1 MSMKKIMI
9 VGVGGVGGVLAA
21 NLIKKYGAQVS
32 LIARGA
38 RKQALRQ
45 NGLTLHSDLY
55 GEFTVQPACIE
66 EDPAL
71 CGEQDLILVC
81 VKNGGLE
88 KVCSQIAPI
97 VGTHTAVMAVMN
109 GVSAGQE
116 LAQRLGKGI
125 LVDSVIYTVSS
136 AGADYSITQ
145 KGGYTYLNIGSHT
158 PSAEGQAAANAIA
171 ALFNAAGIDCKVS
184 ENVQAA
190 IWKKY
195 VLNCA
200 FNVATAR
207 WGYTIGQLAADPVKR
222 AECRALMDEAAAVAA
237 KMGVQLPENLVDKHM
252 VTMMENTTPNS
263 DSSLSRD
270 FDAGK
275 TGEMEVFSGYIVR
288 KAAELGVPAPV
299 SADYYEGL
307 KARAAAFAE

>member
-1 MSMKKIMI
+1 MKKIMV
-9 VGVGGVGGVLAA
+9 VGVGGVGGMLAA
-21 NLIKKYGAQVS
+21 NLVKKYGESVS
-32 LIARGA
+32 LIARGP
-38 RKQALRQ
+38 RRESLRQ

-55 GEFTVQPACIE
+55 GEFTVHPARIE

-71 CGEQDLILVC
+71 CGVQDLILIC
-81 VKNGGLE
+81 VKNGGLQ
-88 KVCSQIAPI
+88 KVCQQILPV
-97 VGTHTAVMAVMN
+97 VGEHTAVMAVMN

-116 LAQRLGKGI
+116 LARRLGKGV

-136 AGADYSITQ
+136 AGSDYSITQ
-145 KGGYTYLNIGSHT
+145 KGSYTYLNIGSHT
-158 PSAEGQAAANAIA
+158 DSEEGKEAAQEIA
-171 ALFNAAGIDCKVS
+171 DLLNAAGVDCKVS
-184 ENVQAA
+184 RNVQAA

-207 WGYTIGQLAADPVKR
+207 WGYTIGQLAADAAKR
-222 AECRALMDEAAAVAA
+222 ADCRALMAEAAAVAA
-237 KMGVQLPENLVDKHM
+237 KMGVPLPEDLVDKHM

-275 TGEMEVFSGYIVR
+275 VGEMEVFSGYIVR

-299 SADYYEGL
+299 SREYYEGL
-307 KARAAAFAE
+307 KARAAGFI

>member
-1 MSMKKIMI
+1 MKKIMV

-21 NLIKKYGAQVS
+21 NLVKKYGESVS
-32 LIARGA
+32 LIARGP
-38 RKQALRQ
+38 RKESLRQ

-55 GEFTVQPACIE
+55 GVFTVHPACIE

-71 CGEQDLILVC
+71 CGVQDLILIC
-81 VKNGGLE
+81 VKNGGLQ
-88 KVCSQIAPI
+88 KVCQQISPV
-97 VGTHTAVMAVMN
+97 VGEHTAVMAVMN

-116 LAQRLGKGI
+116 LAQRLGKGV

-136 AGADYSITQ
+136 AGSDYSITQ
-145 KGGYTYLNIGSHT
+145 KGSYTYLNIGSHT
-158 PSAEGQAAANAIA
+158 DSGEGKKAAQEIA
-171 ALFNAAGIDCKVS
+171 DLLNAAGVDCKVS
-184 ENVQAA
+184 RNVQAA

-207 WGYTIGQLAADPVKR
+207 WGYTIGQLAADAAKR
-222 AECRALMDEAAAVAA
+222 ADCRALMAEAAAVAA
-237 KMGVQLPENLVDKHM
+237 KMGVPLPEDLVDKHM

-275 TGEMEVFSGYIVR
+275 VGEMEVFSGYIVR

-299 SADYYEGL
+299 SREYYEGL
-307 KARAAAFAE
+307 KARAAGFI

>member
-1 MSMKKIMI
+1 MKKIMV

-21 NLIKKYGAQVS
+21 NLVKKYGESVS
-32 LIARGA
+32 LIARGP
-38 RKQALRQ
+38 RRESLRQ

-55 GEFTVQPACIE
+55 GEFTVHPACIE

-71 CGEQDLILVC
+71 CGVQDLILIC
-81 VKNGGLE
+81 VKNGGLQ
-88 KVCSQIAPI
+88 KVCQQISPV
-97 VGTHTAVMAVMN
+97 VGEHTAVMAVMN

-116 LAQRLGKGI
+116 LAQRLGKGV

-136 AGADYSITQ
+136 AGSDYSITQ
-145 KGGYTYLNIGSHT
+145 KGSYTYLNIGSHT
-158 PSAEGQAAANAIA
+158 DSEEGKKAAQEIDD
-171 ALFNAAGIDCKVS
+171 LLNAAGVDCKVS
-184 ENVQAA
+184 RNVQAA

-207 WGYTIGQLAADPVKR
+207 WGYTIGQLAADAAKR
-222 AECRALMDEAAAVAA
+222 ADCRALMAEAAAVAA
-237 KMGVQLPENLVDKHM
+237 KMGVPLPEDLVDKHM

-275 TGEMEVFSGYIVR
+275 MGEMEVFSGYIVR

-299 SADYYEGL
+299 SCEYYEGL
-307 KARAAAFAE
+307 KARAAGFI

>member
-1 MSMKKIMI
+1 MKKIMV

-21 NLIKKYGAQVS
+21 NLVKKYGESVS
-32 LIARGA
+32 LIARGP
-38 RKQALRQ
+38 RRESLRQ

-55 GEFTVQPACIE
+55 GEFTVHPACIE

-71 CGEQDLILVC
+71 CGVQDLILIC
-81 VKNGGLE
+81 VKNGGLQ
-88 KVCSQIAPI
+88 KVCQQILPV
-97 VGTHTAVMAVMN
+97 VGEHTAVMAVMN

-116 LAQRLGKGI
+116 LAQRLGKGV

-136 AGADYSITQ
+136 AGSDYSITQ
-145 KGGYTYLNIGSHT
+145 KGSYTYLNIGSHT
-158 PSAEGQAAANAIA
+158 DSEEGKEAAQEIA
-171 ALFNAAGIDCKVS
+171 DLLNAAGVDCKVS
-184 ENVQAA
+184 RNVQAA

-200 FNVATAR
+200 FNVATAC
-207 WGYTIGQLAADPVKR
+207 WGYTIGQLAADAAKR
-222 AECRALMDEAAAVAA
+222 ADCRALMAEAAAVAA
-237 KMGVQLPENLVDKHM
+237 KMGVPLPEDLVDKHM

-275 TGEMEVFSGYIVR
+275 VGEMEVFSGYIVR

-299 SADYYEGL
+299 SREYYEGL
-307 KARAAAFAE
+307 KARAAGFI

>member
-1 MSMKKIMI
+1 MKKIMV

-21 NLIKKYGAQVS
+21 NLVKKYGESVS
-32 LIARGA
+32 LIARGP
-38 RKQALRQ
+38 RKESLRQ

-55 GEFTVQPACIE
+55 GEFTVHPACIE

-71 CGEQDLILVC
+71 CGVQDLILVC
-81 VKNGGLE
+81 VKNGGLQ
-88 KVCSQIAPI
+88 KVCQQILPV
-97 VGTHTAVMAVMN
+97 VGEHTAVMAVMN

-116 LAQRLGKGI
+116 LAQRLGKGV

-136 AGADYSITQ
+136 AGSDYSITQ
-145 KGGYTYLNIGSHT
+145 KGSYTYLNIGSHT
-158 PSAEGQAAANAIA
+158 DSEEGKEAAQEIA
-171 ALFNAAGIDCKVS
+171 DLLNAAGVDCKVS
-184 ENVQAA
+184 RNVQAA

-207 WGYTIGQLAADPVKR
+207 WGYTIGQLAADAAKR
-222 AECRALMDEAAAVAA
+222 ADCRALMAEAAAVAA
-237 KMGVQLPENLVDKHM
+237 KMGVPLPEDLVDKHM
-252 VTMMENTTPNS
+252 VTMMETTTPNS

-275 TGEMEVFSGYIVR
+275 VGEMEVFSGYIVR

-299 SADYYEGL
+299 SREYYEGL
-307 KARAAAFAE
+307 KARAAGFI

>member
-1 MSMKKIMI
+1 MKKIMV

-21 NLIKKYGAQVS
+21 NLVKKYGESVS
-32 LIARGA
+32 LIARGP
-38 RKQALRQ
+38 RRESLRQ

-55 GEFTVQPACIE
+55 GEFTVHPACIE

-71 CGEQDLILVC
+71 CGVQDLILIC
-81 VKNGGLE
+81 VKNGGLQ
-88 KVCSQIAPI
+88 KVCQQISPV
-97 VGTHTAVMAVMN
+97 VGEHTAVMAVMN
-109 GVSAGQE
+109 GVSAGQ
-116 LAQRLGKGI
+116 AQRLSKGV

-136 AGADYSITQ
+136 AGSDYSITQ
-145 KGGYTYLNIGSHT
+145 KGSYTYLNIGSHT
-158 PSAEGQAAANAIA
+158 DSEEGKKAAQEIA
-171 ALFNAAGIDCKVS
+171 DLLNAAGVDCKVS
-184 ENVQAA
+184 RNVQAA

-207 WGYTIGQLAADPVKR
+207 WGYTIGQLAADAAKR
-222 AECRALMDEAAAVAA
+222 ADCRALMAEAAGVAA
-237 KMGVQLPENLVDKHM
+237 KMGVPLPEDLVDKHM

-270 FDAGK
+270 FDTGK
-275 TGEMEVFSGYIVR
+275 VGEMEVFSGYIVR

-299 SADYYEGL
+299 SREYYEGL
-307 KARAAAFAE
+307 KARAAGFI

>member
-1 MSMKKIMI
+1 MKKIMV

-21 NLIKKYGAQVS
+21 NLVKKYGESVS
-32 LIARGA
+32 LIARGP
-38 RKQALRQ
+38 RKESLRQ

-55 GEFTVQPACIE
+55 GEFTVHPACIE
-66 EDPAL
+66 ENPAL
-71 CGEQDLILVC
+71 CGVQDLILIC
-81 VKNGGLE
+81 VKNGGLQ
-88 KVCSQIAPI
+88 KVCQQILPV
-97 VGTHTAVMAVMN
+97 VGEHTAVMAVMN

-116 LAQRLGKGI
+116 LAQRLGKGV

-136 AGADYSITQ
+136 AGSDYSITQ
-145 KGGYTYLNIGSHT
+145 KGSYTYLNIGSHT
-158 PSAEGQAAANAIA
+158 DSEEGKKVAQEIA
-171 ALFNAAGIDCKVS
+171 DLLNAAGVDCKVS
-184 ENVQAA
+184 RNVQAA

-207 WGYTIGQLAADPVKR
+207 WGYTIGQLAVDAAKR
-222 AECRALMDEAAAVAA
+222 ADCRALMAEAAAVAA
-237 KMGVQLPENLVDKHM
+237 KMGVPLPEDLVDKHM

-275 TGEMEVFSGYIVR
+275 MGEMEVFSGYIVR
-288 KAAELGVPAPV
+288 KAVELGVPAPV
-299 SADYYEGL
+299 SREYYEGL
-307 KARAAAFAE
+307 KARAAGFI

>member
-1 MSMKKIMI
+1 MKKIMV

-21 NLIKKYGAQVS
+21 NLVKKYGESVS
-32 LIARGA
+32 LIARGP
-38 RKQALRQ
+38 RKESLRQ

-55 GEFTVQPACIE
+55 GEFTVHPACIE

-71 CGEQDLILVC
+71 CGVQDLILIC
-81 VKNGGLE
+81 VKNGGLQ
-88 KVCSQIAPI
+88 KVCQQILPV
-97 VGTHTAVMAVMN
+97 VGEHTAVMAVMN

-116 LAQRLGKGI
+116 LAQRLDKGV

-136 AGADYSITQ
+136 AGSDYSITQ
-145 KGGYTYLNIGSHT
+145 KGSYTYLNIGSHT
-158 PSAEGQAAANAIA
+158 DSEEGKKAAQEIA
-171 ALFNAAGIDCKVS
+171 DLLNAAGVDCKVS
-184 ENVQAA
+184 RNVQAA

-207 WGYTIGQLAADPVKR
+207 WGYTIGQLAADAAKR
-222 AECRALMDEAAAVAA
+222 ADCRALMAEAAAVAA
-237 KMGVQLPENLVDKHM
+237 KMGVPLPEDLVDKHM

-275 TGEMEVFSGYIVR
+275 VGEMEVFSGYIVR
-288 KAAELGVPAPV
+288 KAAELGVPTPV
-299 SADYYEGL
+299 SGEYYEGL
-307 KARAAAFAE
+307 KARAAGFI

>member
-1 MSMKKIMI
+1 MKKIMV

-21 NLIKKYGAQVS
+21 NLVKKYGESVS
-32 LIARGA
+32 LIARGP
-38 RKQALRQ
+38 RRESLRQ

-71 CGEQDLILVC
+71 CGVQDLILIC
-81 VKNGGLE
+81 VKNGGLQ
-88 KVCSQIAPI
+88 KVCQQISPV
-97 VGTHTAVMAVMN
+97 VGEHTAVMAVMN

-116 LAQRLGKGI
+116 LVQRLGKGV

-136 AGADYSITQ
+136 AGSDYSITQ
-145 KGGYTYLNIGSHT
+145 KGSYTYLNIGSHT
-158 PSAEGQAAANAIA
+158 DSEEGKKAAQEIA
-171 ALFNAAGIDCKVS
+171 DLLNAAGVDCKVS
-184 ENVQAA
+184 RNVQAA

-207 WGYTIGQLAADPVKR
+207 WGYTIGQLAADAAKR
-222 AECRALMDEAAAVAA
+222 ADCRALMAEAAAVAA
-237 KMGVQLPENLVDKHM
+237 KMGVPLPEDLVDKHM

-275 TGEMEVFSGYIVR
+275 VGEMEVFSGYIVR

-299 SADYYEGL
+299 SGEYYEGL
-307 KARAAAFAE
+307 KARAAGFI

>member
-1 MSMKKIMI
+1 MKKIMV

-21 NLIKKYGAQVS
+21 NLVKKYGESVS
-32 LIARGA
+32 LIARGP
-38 RKQALRQ
+38 RKESLRQ

-55 GEFTVQPACIE
+55 GEFTVHPACIE

-71 CGEQDLILVC
+71 CGVQDLILIC
-81 VKNGGLE
+81 VKNGGLQ
-88 KVCSQIAPI
+88 KVCQQISPV
-97 VGTHTAVMAVMN
+97 VGEHTAVMAVMN

-116 LAQRLGKGI
+116 LAQRLGKGV

-136 AGADYSITQ
+136 AGSDYSITQ
-145 KGGYTYLNIGSHT
+145 KGSYTYLNIGSHT
-158 PSAEGQAAANAIA
+158 DSEEGKKAAQEIADLLIA
-171 ALFNAAGIDCKVS
+171 AVVDCKVS
-184 ENVQAA
+184 RNVQADV
-190 IWKKY
+190 WKKY

-207 WGYTIGQLAADPVKR
+207 WGYTIGQLAADAAKR
-222 AECRALMDEAAAVAA
+222 ADCRALMAEAAAVAA
-237 KMGVQLPENLVDKHM
+237 KMGVPLPEDLVDKHM

-275 TGEMEVFSGYIVR
+275 VGEMEVFSGYIVR

-299 SADYYEGL
+299 SREYYEGL
-307 KARAAAFAE
+307 KARAAGFI

>member
-1 MSMKKIMI
+1 MKKIMV

-21 NLIKKYGAQVS
+21 NLVKKYGESVS
-32 LIARGA
+32 LIARGPR
-38 RKQALRQ
+38 RKSLRQ

-71 CGEQDLILVC
+71 CGVQDLILIC
-81 VKNGGLE
+81 VKNGGLQ
-88 KVCSQIAPI
+88 KVCQQISPV
-97 VGTHTAVMAVMN
+97 VGEHTAVMAVMN

-116 LAQRLGKGI
+116 LVQRLGKGV

-136 AGADYSITQ
+136 AGSDYSITQ
-145 KGGYTYLNIGSHT
+145 KGSYTYLNIGSHT
-158 PSAEGQAAANAIA
+158 DSEEGKKAAQEIA
-171 ALFNAAGIDCKVS
+171 DLLNAAGVDCKVS
-184 ENVQAA
+184 RNVQAA

-207 WGYTIGQLAADPVKR
+207 WGYTIGQLAADAAKR
-222 AECRALMDEAAAVAA
+222 ADCRALMAEAAAVAA
-237 KMGVQLPENLVDKHM
+237 KMGVPLPEDLVDKHM

-275 TGEMEVFSGYIVR
+275 VGEMEVFSGYIVR

-299 SADYYEGL
+299 SGEYYEGL
-307 KARAAAFAE
+307 KARAAGFI

>member
-1 MSMKKIMI
+1 MKKIMV

-21 NLIKKYGAQVS
+21 NLVKKYGESVS
-32 LIARGA
+32 LIARGP
-38 RKQALRQ
+38 RREALRQ

-55 GEFTVQPACIE
+55 GEFTVHPACIE

-71 CGEQDLILVC
+71 CGVQDLILIC
-81 VKNGGLE
+81 VKNGGLQ
-88 KVCSQIAPI
+88 KVCQQILPV
-97 VGTHTAVMAVMN
+97 VGEHTAVMAVMN

-116 LAQRLGKGI
+116 LAQRLGKGV

-136 AGADYSITQ
+136 AGSDYSITQ
-145 KGGYTYLNIGSHT
+145 KGSYTYLNIGSHT
-158 PSAEGQAAANAIA
+158 DSEEGKKAAQEIA
-171 ALFNAAGIDCKVS
+171 DLLNAAGVDCKVS
-184 ENVQAA
+184 RNVQAA

-207 WGYTIGQLAADPVKR
+207 WGYTIGQLAADAAKR
-222 AECRALMDEAAAVAA
+222 ADCRALMAEAAAVAA
-237 KMGVQLPENLVDKHM
+237 KMGVPLPEDLVDKHM

-275 TGEMEVFSGYIVR
+275 VGEMEVFSGYIVR

-299 SADYYEGL
+299 SGEYYEGL
-307 KARAAAFAE
+307 KARAAGFI

>member
-1 MSMKKIMI
+1 MKKIMV

-21 NLIKKYGAQVS
+21 NLVKKYGESVS
-32 LIARGA
+32 LIARGP
-38 RKQALRQ
+38 RRESLRQ

-55 GEFTVQPACIE
+55 GEFTVHPACIE

-71 CGEQDLILVC
+71 CGVQDLILIC
-81 VKNGGLE
+81 VKNGGLQ
-88 KVCSQIAPI
+88 KVCQQILPV
-97 VGTHTAVMAVMN
+97 VGEHTAAMAVMN

-116 LAQRLGKGI
+116 LAQRLGKGV

-136 AGADYSITQ
+136 AGSDYSITQ
-145 KGGYTYLNIGSHT
+145 KGSYTYLNIGSHT
-158 PSAEGQAAANAIA
+158 DSEEGKKTAQEIA
-171 ALFNAAGIDCKVS
+171 DLLNAAGVDCKVS
-184 ENVQAA
+184 RNVQAA

-207 WGYTIGQLAADPVKR
+207 WGYTIGQLAADAAKR
-222 AECRALMDEAAAVAA
+222 ADCRALMAEAAAVAA
-237 KMGVQLPENLVDKHM
+237 KMGVPLPEDLVDKHM

-275 TGEMEVFSGYIVR
+275 VGEMEVFSGYIVR

-299 SADYYEGL
+299 SGEYYEGL
-307 KARAAAFAE
+307 KARAAGFI

>member
-1 MSMKKIMI
+1 MKKIMV

-21 NLIKKYGAQVS
+21 NLVKKYGESVS
-32 LIARGA
+32 LIARGP
-38 RKQALRQ
+38 RRESLRQ

-55 GEFTVQPACIE
+55 GEFTVHPACIE
-66 EDPAL
+66 KDPAL
-71 CGEQDLILVC
+71 CGVQDLILIC
-81 VKNGGLE
+81 VKNGGLQ
-88 KVCSQIAPI
+88 KVCQQILPV
-97 VGTHTAVMAVMN
+97 VGEHTAVMAVMN

-116 LAQRLGKGI
+116 LAQRLGKGV

-136 AGADYSITQ
+136 AGSDYSITQ
-145 KGGYTYLNIGSHT
+145 KGSYTYLNIGSHT
-158 PSAEGQAAANAIA
+158 DSEEGKKAAQEIA
-171 ALFNAAGIDCKVS
+171 DLLNAAGVDCKVS
-184 ENVQAA
+184 RNVQAA

-207 WGYTIGQLAADPVKR
+207 WGYTIGQLAADAAKR
-222 AECRALMDEAAAVAA
+222 ADCRALMAEAAAVAA
-237 KMGVQLPENLVDKHM
+237 KMGVPLPEDLVDKHM

-275 TGEMEVFSGYIVR
+275 VGEMEVFSGYIVR

-299 SADYYEGL
+299 SREYYEGL
-307 KARAAAFAE
+307 KARAAGFI

>member
-1 MSMKKIMI
+1 MKKIMV

-21 NLIKKYGAQVS
+21 NLVKKYGESVS
-32 LIARGA
+32 LIARGP
-38 RKQALRQ
+38 RKESLRQ

-55 GEFTVQPACIE
+55 GEFTVHPACIE

-71 CGEQDLILVC
+71 CGMQDLILIC
-81 VKNGGLE
+81 VKNGGLQ
-88 KVCSQIAPI
+88 KVCQQISPV
-97 VGTHTAVMAVMN
+97 VGEHTAVMAVMN

-116 LAQRLGKGI
+116 LAQRLGKGV

-136 AGADYSITQ
+136 AGSDYSITQ
-145 KGGYTYLNIGSHT
+145 KGSYTYLNIGSHT
-158 PSAEGQAAANAIA
+158 DSEEGKKAVQEIA
-171 ALFNAAGIDCKVS
+171 DLLNAAGVDCKVS
-184 ENVQAA
+184 RNVQAA

-207 WGYTIGQLAADPVKR
+207 WGYTIGQLAADAAKR
-222 AECRALMDEAAAVAA
+222 ADCRALMAEAAAVAA
-237 KMGVQLPENLVDKHM
+237 KMGVPLPEDLVDKHM

-275 TGEMEVFSGYIVR
+275 VGEMEVFSGYIVR

-299 SADYYEGL
+299 SGEYYEGL
-307 KARAAAFAE
+307 KARAAGFI

>member
-9 VGVGGVGGVLAA
+9 VGVGGVGGVLAG

-55 GEFTVQPACIE
+55 GEFTVQPACVE

-97 VGTHTAVMAVMN
+97 VGAHTAVMAVMN

-116 LAQRLGKGI
+116 LAQRLGKGV

-158 PSAEGQAAANAIA
+158 PSAEGQAAANEIA

-222 AECRALMDEAAAVAA
+222 AECRALMAEAAAVAA

-299 SADYYEGL
+299 STDYYEGL
-307 KARAAAFAE
+307 KARAAVFAE

>member
-1 MSMKKIMI
+1 MKKIMV

-21 NLIKKYGAQVS
+21 NLVKKYGESVS
-32 LIARGA
+32 LIARGP
-38 RKQALRQ
+38 RRESLRQ

-55 GEFTVQPACIE
+55 GEFTVHPACIE
-66 EDPAL
+66 ENPAL
-71 CGEQDLILVC
+71 CGVQDLILIC
-81 VKNGGLE
+81 VKNGGLQ
-88 KVCSQIAPI
+88 KVCQQISPV
-97 VGTHTAVMAVMN
+97 VGEHTAVMAVMN
-109 GVSAGQE
+109 GVSAE
-116 LAQRLGKGI
+116 LAQRLGKGV

-136 AGADYSITQ
+136 AGSDYSITQ
-145 KGGYTYLNIGSHT
+145 KGSYTYLNIGSHT
-158 PSAEGQAAANAIA
+158 DSEEGKKAAQEIA
-171 ALFNAAGIDCKVS
+171 DLLNAAGVDCKVS
-184 ENVQAA
+184 RNVQAA

-207 WGYTIGQLAADPVKR
+207 WGYTIGQLAADAAKR
-222 AECRALMDEAAAVAA
+222 ADCRALMAEAAAVAA
-237 KMGVQLPENLVDKHM
+237 KMGVPLPENLVDKHM

-275 TGEMEVFSGYIVR
+275 VGEMEVFSGYIVR

-299 SADYYEGL
+299 SREYYEGL
-307 KARAAAFAE
+307 KARAAGFI

>member
-1 MSMKKIMI
+1 MKKIMV

-21 NLIKKYGAQVS
+21 NLVKKYGESVS
-32 LIARGA
+32 LIARGP
-38 RKQALRQ
+38 RREALRQ

-55 GEFTVQPACIE
+55 GEFTVHPACIE

-71 CGEQDLILVC
+71 CGVQDLILIC
-81 VKNGGLE
+81 VKNGGLQ
-88 KVCSQIAPI
+88 KVCQQISPV
-97 VGTHTAVMAVMN
+97 VGEHTAVMAVMN

-116 LAQRLGKGI
+116 LAQRLGKGV

-136 AGADYSITQ
+136 AGSDYSITQ
-145 KGGYTYLNIGSHT
+145 KGSYTYLNIGSHT
-158 PSAEGQAAANAIA
+158 DSEEGKEAAQEIA
-171 ALFNAAGIDCKVS
+171 DLLNAAGVDCKVS
-184 ENVQAA
+184 RNVQAA

-207 WGYTIGQLAADPVKR
+207 WGYTIGQLAADAAKR
-222 AECRALMDEAAAVAA
+222 ADCRALMAEAAAVAA
-237 KMGVQLPENLVDKHM
+237 KMGVPLPEDLVDKHM
-252 VTMMENTTPNS
+252 VTMMENTTPSS

-275 TGEMEVFSGYIVR
+275 VGEMEVFSGYIVR

-299 SADYYEGL
+299 SREYYEGL
-307 KARAAAFAE
+307 KARAAGFI

>member
-1 MSMKKIMI
+1 MKKIMV

-21 NLIKKYGAQVS
+21 NLVKKYGESVS
-32 LIARGA
+32 LIARGP
-38 RKQALRQ
+38 RRESLRQ

-55 GEFTVQPACIE
+55 GEFTVHPACIE

-71 CGEQDLILVC
+71 CGVQDLILIC
-81 VKNGGLE
+81 VKNGGLQ
-88 KVCSQIAPI
+88 KVCQQILPV
-97 VGTHTAVMAVMN
+97 VGEHTAVMAVMN

-116 LAQRLGKGI
+116 LAQRLGKGV

-136 AGADYSITQ
+136 AGSDYSITQ
-145 KGGYTYLNIGSHT
+145 KGSYTYLNIGSHT
-158 PSAEGQAAANAIA
+158 DSEEGKKTAQEIA
-171 ALFNAAGIDCKVS
+171 DLLNAAGVDCKVS
-184 ENVQAA
+184 RNVQAA

-207 WGYTIGQLAADPVKR
+207 WGYTIGQLAADAAKR
-222 AECRALMDEAAAVAA
+222 ADCRALMAEAAAVAA
-237 KMGVQLPENLVDKHM
+237 KMGVPLPEDLVDKHM

-275 TGEMEVFSGYIVR
+275 VGEMEVFSGYIVR

-299 SADYYEGL
+299 SGEYYEGL
-307 KARAAAFAE
+307 KARAAGFI

>member
-1 MSMKKIMI
+1 MKKIMV

-21 NLIKKYGAQVS
+21 NLVKKYGESVS
-32 LIARGA
+32 LIARGP
-38 RKQALRQ
+38 RKESLRQ

-55 GEFTVQPACIE
+55 GEFTVHPACIE

-71 CGEQDLILVC
+71 CGVQDLILIC
-81 VKNGGLE
+81 VKNGGLQ
-88 KVCSQIAPI
+88 KVCQQILPV
-97 VGTHTAVMAVMN
+97 VGEHTAVMAVMN

-116 LAQRLGKGI
+116 LAQRLGKGV

-136 AGADYSITQ
+136 AGSDYSITQ
-145 KGGYTYLNIGSHT
+145 KGSYTYLNIGSHT
-158 PSAEGQAAANAIA
+158 DSEEGKEAAQEIA
-171 ALFNAAGIDCKVS
+171 DLLNAAGVDCKVS
-184 ENVQAA
+184 RNVQAA

-207 WGYTIGQLAADPVKR
+207 WGYTIGQLAADAAKR
-222 AECRALMDEAAAVAA
+222 ADCRALMAEAAAVAA
-237 KMGVQLPENLVDKHM
+237 KIGVPLPEDLVDKHM

-270 FDAGK
+270 FDAG
-275 TGEMEVFSGYIVR
+275 TVGEMEVFSGYIVR

-299 SADYYEGL
+299 SREYYEGL
-307 KARAAAFAE
+307 KARAAGFI

>member
-1 MSMKKIMI
+1 MKKIMV

-21 NLIKKYGAQVS
+21 NLVKKYGESVS
-32 LIARGA
+32 LIARGP
-38 RKQALRQ
+38 RRESLRQ

-71 CGEQDLILVC
+71 CGVQDLILIC
-81 VKNGGLE
+81 VKNGGLQ
-88 KVCSQIAPI
+88 KVCRQISPV
-97 VGTHTAVMAVMN
+97 VGEHTAVMAVMN

-116 LAQRLGKGI
+116 LAQRLGKGV

-136 AGADYSITQ
+136 AGSDYSITQ
-145 KGGYTYLNIGSHT
+145 KGSYTYLNIGSHT
-158 PSAEGQAAANAIA
+158 DSEEGKKAAQEIA
-171 ALFNAAGIDCKVS
+171 DLLNAAGVDCKVS
-184 ENVQAA
+184 RNVQAA

-207 WGYTIGQLAADPVKR
+207 WGYTIGQLAADAAKR
-222 AECRALMDEAAAVAA
+222 ADCRALMAEAAAVAA
-237 KMGVQLPENLVDKHM
+237 QMGVPLPEDLVDKHM

-275 TGEMEVFSGYIVR
+275 VGEMEVFSGYIVR

-299 SADYYEGL
+299 SGEYYEGL
-307 KARAAAFAE
+307 KARAAGFI

>member
-1 MSMKKIMI
+1 MKKIMV

-21 NLIKKYGAQVS
+21 NLVKKYGESVS
-32 LIARGA
+32 LIARGP
-38 RKQALRQ
+38 RRESLRQ

-55 GEFTVQPACIE
+55 GEFTVHPACIE

-71 CGEQDLILVC
+71 CGVQDLILIC
-81 VKNGGLE
+81 VKNGGLQ
-88 KVCSQIAPI
+88 KVCRQISPV
-97 VGTHTAVMAVMN
+97 VGEHTAVMAVMN

-116 LAQRLGKGI
+116 LAQRLGKGV

-136 AGADYSITQ
+136 AGSDYSITQ
-145 KGGYTYLNIGSHT
+145 KGSYTYLNIGSHT
-158 PSAEGQAAANAIA
+158 DSEEGKKAAQEIA
-171 ALFNAAGIDCKVS
+171 DLLNAAGVDCKVS
-184 ENVQAA
+184 RNVQAA

-207 WGYTIGQLAADPVKR
+207 WGYTIGQLAADAAKR
-222 AECRALMDEAAAVAA
+222 ADCRALMAEAAAVAA
-237 KMGVQLPENLVDKHM
+237 KMGVPLPEDLVDKHM

-275 TGEMEVFSGYIVR
+275 VGEMEVFSGYIVR

-299 SADYYEGL
+299 SGEYYEGL
-307 KARAAAFAE
+307 KARAAGFI

>member
-1 MSMKKIMI
+1 MKKIMV

-21 NLIKKYGAQVS
+21 NLVKKYGESVS
-32 LIARGA
+32 LIARGP
-38 RKQALRQ
+38 RRESLRQ

-71 CGEQDLILVC
+71 CGVQDLILIC
-81 VKNGGLE
+81 VKNGGLQ
-88 KVCSQIAPI
+88 KVCRQISPV
-97 VGTHTAVMAVMN
+97 VGEHTAVMAVMN

-116 LAQRLGKGI
+116 LAQRLGKGV

-136 AGADYSITQ
+136 AGSDYSITQ
-145 KGGYTYLNIGSHT
+145 KGSYTYLNIGSHT
-158 PSAEGQAAANAIA
+158 DSEEGKKAAQEIA
-171 ALFNAAGIDCKVS
+171 DLLNAAGVDCKVS
-184 ENVQAA
+184 RNVQAA

-207 WGYTIGQLAADPVKR
+207 WGYTIGQLAADAAKR
-222 AECRALMDEAAAVAA
+222 ADCRALMAEAAAVAA
-237 KMGVQLPENLVDKHM
+237 KMGVPLPEDLVDKHM

-275 TGEMEVFSGYIVR
+275 VGEMEVFSGYIVR

-299 SADYYEGL
+299 SREYYEGL
-307 KARAAAFAE
+307 KARAAGFI

>member
-1 MSMKKIMI
+1 MKKIMV

-21 NLIKKYGAQVS
+21 NLVKKYGESVS
-32 LIARGA
+32 LIARGP
-38 RKQALRQ
+38 RKESLRQ

-55 GEFTVQPACIE
+55 GEFTVHPACIE

-71 CGEQDLILVC
+71 CGVQDLILIC
-81 VKNGGLE
+81 VKNGGLQ
-88 KVCSQIAPI
+88 KVCQQISPV
-97 VGTHTAVMAVMN
+97 VGENTAVMAVMN

-116 LAQRLGKGI
+116 LAQRLSKGV

-136 AGADYSITQ
+136 AGSDYSITQ
-145 KGGYTYLNIGSHT
+145 KGSYTYLNIGSHT
-158 PSAEGQAAANAIA
+158 DSEEGKKAAQEIA
-171 ALFNAAGIDCKVS
+171 DLLNAAGVDCKVS
-184 ENVQAA
+184 RNVQAA

-207 WGYTIGQLAADPVKR
+207 WGYTIGQLAADAAKR
-222 AECRALMDEAAAVAA
+222 ADCRALMAEAAAVAA
-237 KMGVQLPENLVDKHM
+237 KMGVPLPEDLVDKHM

-275 TGEMEVFSGYIVR
+275 VGEMEVFSGYIVR

-299 SADYYEGL
+299 SREYYEGL
-307 KARAAAFAE
+307 KARAAGFI

>member
-1 MSMKKIMI
+1 MKKIMVI
-9 VGVGGVGGVLAA
+9 GVGGVGGVLAA
-21 NLIKKYGAQVS
+21 NLVKKYGESVS
-32 LIARGA
+32 LIARGP
-38 RKQALRQ
+38 RRESLRQ

-55 GEFTVQPACIE
+55 GEFTVHPACIE

-71 CGEQDLILVC
+71 CGVQDLILIC
-81 VKNGGLE
+81 VKNGGLQ
-88 KVCSQIAPI
+88 KVCRQISPV
-97 VGTHTAVMAVMN
+97 VGEHTAVMAVMN

-116 LAQRLGKGI
+116 LAQRLGKGV

-136 AGADYSITQ
+136 AGSDYSITQ
-145 KGGYTYLNIGSHT
+145 KGSYTYLNIGSHT
-158 PSAEGQAAANAIA
+158 DSEEGKKAAQEIA
-171 ALFNAAGIDCKVS
+171 DLLNAAGVDCKVS
-184 ENVQAA
+184 RNVQAA

-207 WGYTIGQLAADPVKR
+207 WGYTIGQLAADAAKR
-222 AECRALMDEAAAVAA
+222 ADCRALMAEAAAVAA
-237 KMGVQLPENLVDKHM
+237 KMGVPLPEDLVDKHM

-275 TGEMEVFSGYIVR
+275 VGEMEVFSGYIVR

-299 SADYYEGL
+299 SSEYYEGL
-307 KARAAAFAE
+307 KARAAGFI

>member
-1 MSMKKIMI
+1 MKKIMV

-21 NLIKKYGAQVS
+21 NLVKKYGESVS
-32 LIARGA
+32 LIARGP
-38 RKQALRQ
+38 RRESLRQ

-55 GEFTVQPACIE
+55 GEFTVHPACIE

-71 CGEQDLILVC
+71 CGVQDLILIC
-81 VKNGGLE
+81 VKNGGLQ
-88 KVCSQIAPI
+88 KVCQQISPV
-97 VGTHTAVMAVMN
+97 VGERTAVMAVMN

-116 LAQRLGKGI
+116 LAQRLGKGV

-136 AGADYSITQ
+136 AGSDYSITQ
-145 KGGYTYLNIGSHT
+145 KGSYTYLNIGSHT
-158 PSAEGQAAANAIA
+158 DSEEGKKAAQEIA
-171 ALFNAAGIDCKVS
+171 DLLNAAGVDCKVS
-184 ENVQAA
+184 RNVQAA

-207 WGYTIGQLAADPVKR
+207 WGYTIGQLAADAAKR
-222 AECRALMDEAAAVAA
+222 ADCRALMAEAAAVAA
-237 KMGVQLPENLVDKHM
+237 KMGVPLPEDLVDKHM

-275 TGEMEVFSGYIVR
+275 VGEMEVFSGYIVR

-299 SADYYEGL
+299 SSEYYEGL
-307 KARAAAFAE
+307 KARAAGFI

>member
-1 MSMKKIMI
+1 MKKIMV

-21 NLIKKYGAQVS
+21 NLVKKYGESVS
-32 LIARGA
+32 LIARGP
-38 RKQALRQ
+38 RRESLRQ

-55 GEFTVQPACIE
+55 GEFTVHPACIE

-71 CGEQDLILVC
+71 CGVQDLILIC
-81 VKNGGLE
+81 VKNGGLQ
-88 KVCSQIAPI
+88 KVCQQISPV
-97 VGTHTAVMAVMN
+97 VGEHTAVMAVMN

-116 LAQRLGKGI
+116 LAQRLGKGV

-136 AGADYSITQ
+136 AGSDYSITQ
-145 KGGYTYLNIGSHT
+145 KGSYTYLNIGSHT
-158 PSAEGQAAANAIA
+158 DSEEGKEAAQEIA
-171 ALFNAAGIDCKVS
+171 DLLNAAGVDCKVS
-184 ENVQAA
+184 RNVQAA

-207 WGYTIGQLAADPVKR
+207 WGYTIGQLAADAAKR
-222 AECRALMDEAAAVAA
+222 ADCRALMAEAAAVAA
-237 KMGVQLPENLVDKHM
+237 KMGVPLPEDLVDKHM

-275 TGEMEVFSGYIVR
+275 VGEMEVFSGYIVR

-299 SADYYEGL
+299 SCEYYEGL
-307 KARAAAFAE
+307 KARAAGFI

>member
-1 MSMKKIMI
+1 MKKIMV

-21 NLIKKYGAQVS
+21 NLVKKYGESVS
-32 LIARGA
+32 LIARGP
-38 RKQALRQ
+38 RRESLRQ

-55 GEFTVQPACIE
+55 GEFTVHPACIE

-71 CGEQDLILVC
+71 CGVQDLILIC
-81 VKNGGLE
+81 VKNGGLQ
-88 KVCSQIAPI
+88 KVCQQISPV
-97 VGTHTAVMAVMN
+97 VGEHTAVMAVMN

-116 LAQRLGKGI
+116 LAQRLGKGV

-136 AGADYSITQ
+136 AGSDYSITQ
-145 KGGYTYLNIGSHT
+145 KGSYTYLNIGSHT
-158 PSAEGQAAANAIA
+158 DSEEGKKATQEIA
-171 ALFNAAGIDCKVS
+171 DLLNAAGVDCKVS
-184 ENVQAA
+184 RNVQAA

-207 WGYTIGQLAADPVKR
+207 WGYTIGQLAADAAKR
-222 AECRALMDEAAAVAA
+222 ADCRALMAEAAAVAA
-237 KMGVQLPENLVDKHM
+237 KMGVPLPEDLVDKHM

-275 TGEMEVFSGYIVR
+275 VGEMEVFSGYIVR

-299 SADYYEGL
+299 SREYYEGL
-307 KARAAAFAE
+307 KARAAGFI

>member
-1 MSMKKIMI
+1 MKKIMV

-21 NLIKKYGAQVS
+21 NLVKKYGESVS
-32 LIARGA
+32 LIARGP
-38 RKQALRQ
+38 RKESLRQ
-45 NGLTLHSDLY
+45 NGLALHSDLY
-55 GEFTVQPACIE
+55 GEFTVHPACIE

-71 CGEQDLILVC
+71 CGVQDLILIC
-81 VKNGGLE
+81 VKNGGLQ
-88 KVCSQIAPI
+88 KVCQQILPV
-97 VGTHTAVMAVMN
+97 VGEHTAVMAVMN

-116 LAQRLGKGI
+116 LAQRLGKGV

-136 AGADYSITQ
+136 AGSDYSITQ
-145 KGGYTYLNIGSHT
+145 KGSYTYLNIGSHT
-158 PSAEGQAAANAIA
+158 DSEEGKKAAQEIA
-171 ALFNAAGIDCKVS
+171 DLLNAAGVDCKVS
-184 ENVQAA
+184 RNVQAA

-207 WGYTIGQLAADPVKR
+207 WGYTIGQLAADAAKR
-222 AECRALMDEAAAVAA
+222 ADCRALMAEAAAVAA
-237 KMGVQLPENLVDKHM
+237 KMGVPLPEDLVDKHM

-275 TGEMEVFSGYIVR
+275 VGEMEVFSGYIVR

-299 SADYYEGL
+299 SREYYEGL
-307 KARAAAFAE
+307 KARAAGFI

>member
-1 MSMKKIMI
+1 MKKIMV

-21 NLIKKYGAQVS
+21 NLVKKYGESVS
-32 LIARGA
+32 LIARGP
-38 RKQALRQ
+38 RWESLRQ

-55 GEFTVQPACIE
+55 GEFTVHPACIE

-71 CGEQDLILVC
+71 CGVQDLILIC
-81 VKNGGLE
+81 VKNGGLQ
-88 KVCSQIAPI
+88 KVCQQILPV
-97 VGTHTAVMAVMN
+97 VGEHTAVMAVMN

-116 LAQRLGKGI
+116 LAQRLGKGV

-136 AGADYSITQ
+136 AGSDYSITQ
-145 KGGYTYLNIGSHT
+145 KGSYTYLNIGSHT
-158 PSAEGQAAANAIA
+158 DSEEGKKAAQEIA
-171 ALFNAAGIDCKVS
+171 DLLNAAGVDCKVS
-184 ENVQAA
+184 RNVQAA

-207 WGYTIGQLAADPVKR
+207 WGYTIGQLAADAAKR
-222 AECRALMDEAAAVAA
+222 ADCRALMAEAAAVAA
-237 KMGVQLPENLVDKHM
+237 KMGVPLPEDLVDKHM

-275 TGEMEVFSGYIVR
+275 MGEMEVFSGYIVR

-299 SADYYEGL
+299 SGEYYEGL
-307 KARAAAFAE
+307 KARAAGFI

>member
-1 MSMKKIMI
+1 MKKIMV

-21 NLIKKYGAQVS
+21 NLVKKYGESVS
-32 LIARGA
+32 LIARGP
-38 RKQALRQ
+38 RKESLRQ

-55 GEFTVQPACIE
+55 GEFTVHPACIE

-71 CGEQDLILVC
+71 CGVQDLILIC
-81 VKNGGLE
+81 VKNGGLQ
-88 KVCSQIAPI
+88 KVCQQILPV
-97 VGTHTAVMAVMN
+97 VGEHTNVMAVMN

-116 LAQRLGKGI
+116 LAQRLGKGV

-136 AGADYSITQ
+136 AGSDYSITQ
-145 KGGYTYLNIGSHT
+145 KGSYTYLNIGSHT
-158 PSAEGQAAANAIA
+158 DSEEGKKAAQEIA
-171 ALFNAAGIDCKVS
+171 DLLNAAGVDCKVS
-184 ENVQAA
+184 RNVQAA

-207 WGYTIGQLAADPVKR
+207 WGYTIGQLAADAAKR
-222 AECRALMDEAAAVAA
+222 ADCRALMAEAAAVAA
-237 KMGVQLPENLVDKHM
+237 KMGVPLPEDLVDKHM

-275 TGEMEVFSGYIVR
+275 VGEMEVFSGYIVR

-299 SADYYEGL
+299 SREYYEGL
-307 KARAAAFAE
+307 KARAAGFI

>member
-1 MSMKKIMI
+1 MKKIMV

-21 NLIKKYGAQVS
+21 NLVKKYGESVS
-32 LIARGA
+32 LIARGP
-38 RKQALRQ
+38 RRESLRQ

-55 GEFTVQPACIE
+55 GEFTVHPACIE

-71 CGEQDLILVC
+71 CGVQDLILIC
-81 VKNGGLE
+81 VKNGGLQ
-88 KVCSQIAPI
+88 KVCQQISPV
-97 VGTHTAVMAVMN
+97 VGEHTAVMAVMN

-116 LAQRLGKGI
+116 LAQSLGKGV

-136 AGADYSITQ
+136 AGSDYSITQ
-145 KGGYTYLNIGSHT
+145 KGSYTYLNIGSHT
-158 PSAEGQAAANAIA
+158 DSEEGKKATQEIA
-171 ALFNAAGIDCKVS
+171 DLLNAAGVDCKVS
-184 ENVQAA
+184 RNVQAA

-207 WGYTIGQLAADPVKR
+207 WGYTIGQLAADAAKR
-222 AECRALMDEAAAVAA
+222 ADCRALMAEAAAVAA
-237 KMGVQLPENLVDKHM
+237 KMGVPLPEDLVDKHM

-275 TGEMEVFSGYIVR
+275 VGEMEVFSGYIVR

-299 SADYYEGL
+299 SREYYEGL
-307 KARAAAFAE
+307 KARAAGFI

>member
-1 MSMKKIMI
+1 MKKIMV

-21 NLIKKYGAQVS
+21 NLVKKYGESVS
-32 LIARGA
+32 LIARGP
-38 RKQALRQ
+38 RKESLRQ

-55 GEFTVQPACIE
+55 GEFTVHPACIE

-71 CGEQDLILVC
+71 CGVQDLILIC
-81 VKNGGLE
+81 VKNGGLQ
-88 KVCSQIAPI
+88 KVCQQILPV
-97 VGTHTAVMAVMN
+97 VGEHTAVMAVMN

-116 LAQRLGKGI
+116 LAQRLGKGV

-136 AGADYSITQ
+136 VGSDYSITQ
-145 KGGYTYLNIGSHT
+145 KGSYTYLNIGSHT
-158 PSAEGQAAANAIA
+158 DSEEGKKAAQEIA
-171 ALFNAAGIDCKVS
+171 DLLNAAGVGCKVS
-184 ENVQAA
+184 RNVQAA

-207 WGYTIGQLAADPVKR
+207 WGYTIGQLAADAAKR
-222 AECRALMDEAAAVAA
+222 ADCRALMAEAAAVAA
-237 KMGVQLPENLVDKHM
+237 KMGVPLPEDLVDKHM

-275 TGEMEVFSGYIVR
+275 VGEMEVFSGYIVR

-299 SADYYEGL
+299 SREYYEGL
-307 KARAAAFAE
+307 KARAAGFI

>member
-1 MSMKKIMI
+1 MKKIMV

-21 NLIKKYGAQVS
+21 NLVKKYGESVS
-32 LIARGA
+32 LIARGP
-38 RKQALRQ
+38 RKESLRQ

-55 GEFTVQPACIE
+55 GEFTVHPACIE

-71 CGEQDLILVC
+71 CGVQDLILIC
-81 VKNGGLE
+81 VKNGGLQ
-88 KVCSQIAPI
+88 KVCQQILPV
-97 VGTHTAVMAVMN
+97 VGEHTAVMAVMN

-116 LAQRLGKGI
+116 LAQRLGKGV

-136 AGADYSITQ
+136 AGSDYSITQ
-145 KGGYTYLNIGSHT
+145 KGSYTYLNIGSHT
-158 PSAEGQAAANAIA
+158 DSEEGKKAAQEIA
-171 ALFNAAGIDCKVS
+171 DLLNAAGVDCKVS
-184 ENVQAA
+184 RNVQAA

-207 WGYTIGQLAADPVKR
+207 WGYTIGQLAADAAKR
-222 AECRALMDEAAAVAA
+222 ADCRALMAEAAAVAA
-237 KMGVQLPENLVDKHM
+237 KMGVPLPEDLVDKHM
-252 VTMMENTTPNS
+252 VTMMENTTPSS

-275 TGEMEVFSGYIVR
+275 VGEMEVFSGYIVR

-299 SADYYEGL
+299 SREYYEGL
-307 KARAAAFAE
+307 KARAAGFI